1 MKIHKNLKPV
11 ISAVCLLLAAIL
23 SFGYYLLNPVEN
35 SAEGNV
41 SYYDYPFYVCF
52 IDVGQG
58 DCELI
63 SCNGVNILVDGGEAK
78 YAGRV
83 LNYLDSLGIEKL
95 DCYIATHPHSDH
107 IGASASILSQ
117 IPCDNVFT
125 TYFSEHNIPTSNTY
139 ESFLDAVYDSGA
151 TAVAVEAGDEYKFGE
166 LTLKIFAPVT
176 ESDEYNDM
184 SIVFSAEYK
193 NASVLFTG
201 DATKTVE
208 KQILSQG
215 YDVSADAIKIAHH
228 GSTSSNSEEFIE
240 AVAPESA
247 VISCGKDNSYGHP
260 HREII
265 NLLTLE
271 EIEYYRT
278 DISGTIVYYSD
289 GVSFNQE
296 VAE

>member
-1 MKIHKNLKPV
+1 MRTKKRIESKLLTV
-11 ISAVCLLLAAIL
+11 IFALIVGLGMTI
-23 SFGYYLLNPVEN
+23 SFFLDDLEPDIEIREYT
-35 SAEGNV
+35 
-41 SYYDYPFYVCF
+41 DYPFYVTF
-52 IDVGQG
+52 LDVEQG

-63 SCNGVNILVDGGEAK
+63 SCNGVNILVDGGEAR
-78 YAGRV
+78 YAQKV
-83 LNYLDSLGIEKL
+83 INYLKFLGIEKL

-107 IGASASILSQ
+107 IGAANSILNA
-117 IPCDNVFT
+117 IPCDKVFT

-139 ESFLDAVYDSGA
+139 ESFLDAVYDNGA

-166 LTLKIFAPVT
+166 LTLNIFAPVT

-208 KQILSQG
+208 NQILARG
-215 YDVSADAIKIAHH
+215 YDVSADVIKIAHH
-228 GSTSSNSEEFIE
+228 GSTSSNSEDFIE
-240 AVAPESA
+240 AVAPEAA

-265 NLLTLE
+265 NLLNMK

-278 DISGTIVYYSD
+278 DISGTIFYYSD
-289 GVSFNQE
+289 GVSFNLE
-296 VAE
+296 AAE